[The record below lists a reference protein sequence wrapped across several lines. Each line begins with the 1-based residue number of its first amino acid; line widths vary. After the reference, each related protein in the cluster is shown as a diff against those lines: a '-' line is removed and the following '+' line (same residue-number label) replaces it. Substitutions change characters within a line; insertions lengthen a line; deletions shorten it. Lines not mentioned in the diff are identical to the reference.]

1 MAEMWTL
8 KYLPRKVKTLKPR
21 SWPRC
26 IFWTP
31 AQPCMSTGKR
41 KPWSSPSRCPSG
53 PRGLQGACPSPWMAA
68 VAEADFKEG
77 LLPHRE
83 AKSGGLH
90 YTCIAKAFFFLFSPS
105 SLRVA
110 ASKLLPTHSR
120 VHEPLSRA
128 GDGAREHEPKNTPGT
143 VQLCGSLQASPVH
156 EAMILFM
163 GTRGAWIVHGS

>member
-1 MAEMWTL
+1 
-8 KYLPRKVKTLKPR
+8 
-21 SWPRC
+21 
-26 IFWTP
+26 
-31 AQPCMSTGKR
+31 
-41 KPWSSPSRCPSG
+41 
-53 PRGLQGACPSPWMAA
+53 MAA

-83 AKSGGLH
+83 AKSGGIH